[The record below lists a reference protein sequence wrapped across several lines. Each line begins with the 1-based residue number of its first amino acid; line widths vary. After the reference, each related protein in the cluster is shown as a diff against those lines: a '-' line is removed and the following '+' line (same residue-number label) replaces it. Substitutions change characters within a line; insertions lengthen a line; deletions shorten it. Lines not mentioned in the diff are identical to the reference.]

1 MSFVK
6 KIIKSIDAF
15 AQPITLSFYQKRR
28 FSTTVG
34 GFLTLGM
41 LSFLVIIAINKIDD
55 VLNHKNLTA
64 TSIEAIASVPPSV
77 QITHMFAFA
86 FEPAA
91 LNSLTGKVY
100 FDFEVTLPVYS
111 RFPNGTQAKD
121 KSRKYSL
128 STCNSSHFPMFSQQ
142 QLINY
147 GISGWVCANLPD
159 NIEVAGDYNSPI
171 YKFIQ
176 IKVSKCGTSNI
187 ARKKGDNC
195 SSDAEIMNFKNQNGG
210 KIYMNLKY
218 VNYLI
223 NLDNY
228 DQPLIP
234 YIDQLSFLLDFP
246 NIFLQ
251 KELSLTSVN
260 IYTDSS
266 TLYPKND
273 FSSSDHLRGSSYDG
287 RIDEFALNAPQNET
301 GRMNYIALYFKS
313 GAKNKTFQRKYSTF
327 QDVVQLI
334 GSFWSL
340 CFALF
345 GLFNK
350 FLVKHAFLVKLANSL
365 YIFPMY
371 KKASKPKV
379 KNKLSCNNNLS
390 NDNIVPK
397 KSKFSTLFTVIS
409 GTKKKID
416 QDLTRLEEKRK
427 SQKFKLDLWREMKAK
442 FRGEELE
449 YNLNEINN
457 VMSRALD
464 IDKILKIGND
474 LERLKHALLTK
485 DQEMLLN
492 FSMKPTFW
500 SARNE
505 NSMSFLKYQE
515 KLKKKRKKTIK
526 FNVPSIHDEL
536 FGCYQNIKEDKSETS
551 KKIIEMLDDDLI
563 QVFERN
569 HGEEMKL
576 KQISPVLKI
585 EVDHSDKEIPN
596 CEIPNKENQEKQ
608 EDIPNE
614 RRLSSIIISQNNI

>member
-1 MSFVK
+1 MHFAK
-6 KIIKSIDAF
+6 NFIKSIDAF

-41 LSFLVIIAINKIDD
+41 LSFLVFIAINKIDD
-55 VLNHKNLTA
+55 VLNHQNLTA
-64 TSIEAIASVPPSV
+64 TSIEAIESVPPSV
-77 QITHMFAFA
+77 RITHMFAFA

-91 LNSLTGKVY
+91 LNSLSGKVY

-111 RFPNGTQAKD
+111 RLPNGTQFKD

-128 STCNSSHFPMFSQQ
+128 SMCNSSHFPMFSQR

-159 NIEVAGDYNSPI
+159 GIEVAGDYNSPI

-187 ARKKGDNC
+187 VRKKGDNC

-234 YIDQLSFLLDFP
+234 YIDQLSFLVDFP
-246 NIFLQ
+246 NTFLQ

-273 FSSSDHLRGSSYDG
+273 FPSSDHIRGSSYEG
-287 RIDEFALNAPQNET
+287 RIDEFALNSPQNET

-327 QDVVQLI
+327 QDVVQLV

-345 GLFNK
+345 GLCNK
-350 FLVKHAFLVKLANSL
+350 LLVKHAFLVKLANSL
-365 YIFPMY
+365 YSFPVF

-379 KNKLSCNNNLS
+379 KNKISSDNLS
-390 NDNIVPK
+390 NEMIVAPK
-397 KSKFSTLFTVIS
+397 RSKFSSLFTVIS
-409 GTKKKID
+409 GTKKKMD
-416 QDLTRLEEKRK
+416 QDLKKLEEKRK
-427 SQKFKLDLWREMKAK
+427 SQKFKLDFWREMKAK
-442 FRGEELE
+442 LRGEELE

-505 NSMSFLKYQE
+505 NSISFLKYQE

-526 FNVPSIHDEL
+526 FNVSSIHDEL
-536 FGCYQNIKEDKSETS
+536 FGCYQKIKEDKGETNR
-551 KKIIEMLDDDLI
+551 KIIEMLDDDLI
-563 QVFERN
+563 QVFEKN

-576 KQISPVLKI
+576 NQINPVLKN
-585 EVDHSDKEIPN
+585 EVDHGDRETQN
-596 CEIPNKENQEKQ
+596 CEIPNKENQEKP

-614 RRLSSIIISQNNI
+614 RRLSSIISQNKI

>member
-1 MSFVK
+1 
-6 KIIKSIDAF
+6 
-15 AQPITLSFYQKRR
+15 
-28 FSTTVG
+28 
-34 GFLTLGM
+34 
-41 LSFLVIIAINKIDD
+41 
-55 VLNHKNLTA
+55 
-64 TSIEAIASVPPSV
+64 
-77 QITHMFAFA
+77 
-86 FEPAA
+86 
-91 LNSLTGKVY
+91 
-100 FDFEVTLPVYS
+100 
-111 RFPNGTQAKD
+111 
-121 KSRKYSL
+121 
-128 STCNSSHFPMFSQQ
+128 
-142 QLINY
+142 
-147 GISGWVCANLPD
+147 
-159 NIEVAGDYNSPI
+159 
-171 YKFIQ
+171 
-176 IKVSKCGTSNI
+176 
-187 ARKKGDNC
+187 
-195 SSDAEIMNFKNQNGG
+195 
-210 KIYMNLKY
+210 
-218 VNYLI
+218 
-223 NLDNY
+223 
-228 DQPLIP
+228 
-234 YIDQLSFLLDFP
+234 
-246 NIFLQ
+246 
-251 KELSLTSVN
+251 
-260 IYTDSS
+260 
-266 TLYPKND
+266 
-273 FSSSDHLRGSSYDG
+273 
-287 RIDEFALNAPQNET
+287 
-301 GRMNYIALYFKS
+301 
-313 GAKNKTFQRKYSTF
+313 
-327 QDVVQLI
+327 
-334 GSFWSL
+334 
-340 CFALF
+340 
-345 GLFNK
+345 
-350 FLVKHAFLVKLANSL
+350 
-365 YIFPMY
+365 MY

>member
-1 MSFVK
+1 MRLAKNF
-6 KIIKSIDAF
+6 IKSIDAF

-28 FSTTVG
+28 FSTTMG

-86 FEPAA
+86 FEPAS

-128 STCNSSHFPMFSQQ
+128 SMCNSSHFPMFSQE

-159 NIEVAGDYNSPI
+159 GIEVAGDYNSPI

-187 ARKKGDNC
+187 VRKKGDNC
-195 SSDAEIMNFKNQNGG
+195 SSDAEIMNLKIQNGG

-246 NIFLQ
+246 NTFLQ

-266 TLYPKND
+266 RLYQKND
-273 FSSSDHLRGSSYDG
+273 FSSSDHLRGSSYEG
-287 RIDEFALNAPQNET
+287 RIDEFTLNTPQNET

-327 QDVVQLI
+327 QDVVQLV

-345 GLFNK
+345 GLCNK
-350 FLVKHAFLVKLANSL
+350 LLVKHAFLVKLANSL
-365 YIFPMY
+365 YIFPLFS
-371 KKASKPKV
+371 KASKPKV
-379 KNKLSCNNNLS
+379 KNKLLCEELS
-390 NDNIVPK
+390 NETIVPK
-397 KSKFSTLFTVIS
+397 KSRFNSLFTVIS

-416 QDLTRLEEKRK
+416 QDLKKLEEKRK
-427 SQKFKLDLWREMKAK
+427 SQKYKLDLWREMKAK
-442 FRGEELE
+442 LRGEELE
-449 YNLNEINN
+449 YNVNEINN

-464 IDKILKIGND
+464 IDKILKIGSD

-515 KLKKKRKKTIK
+515 KLKKKRKKSIK
-526 FNVPSIHDEL
+526 FNVSSIHDEL
-536 FGCYQNIKEDKSETS
+536 FGCYQKMKEDNCETS
-551 KKIIEMLDDDLI
+551 RKIIEMLDNDLI
-563 QVFERN
+563 EVFEKN

-576 KQISPVLKI
+576 KQISPVLRI
-585 EVDHSDKEIPN
+585 EVDHGDKETQN
-596 CEIPNKENQEKQ
+596 YVIPNKENQEKQ
-608 EDIPNE
+608 DDIPNE
-614 RRLSSIIISQNNI
+614 RRMSSQIISQNKI

>member
-1 MSFVK
+1 MRVAKNF
-6 KIIKSIDAF
+6 IKSIDAF

-64 TSIEAIASVPPSV
+64 TSIEAIESVPPSV

-91 LNSLTGKVY
+91 LNSLIGKVY
-100 FDFEVTLPVYS
+100 FDFEVTLPVYT
-111 RFPNGTQAKD
+111 RFPNGTQLKD
-121 KSRKYSL
+121 KSRKYPL
-128 STCNSSHFPMFSQQ
+128 SMCNSSHFPMFSQK

-159 NIEVAGDYNSPI
+159 GIEVAGDYNSPV

-187 ARKKGDNC
+187 VRKKGDNC

-228 DQPLIP
+228 NQPLIP
-234 YIDQLSFLLDFP
+234 YIDQLSFLVDFP
-246 NIFLQ
+246 NTFLQ

-266 TLYPKND
+266 TLYPSND
-273 FSSSDHLRGSSYDG
+273 FSSSDYLRGSSYEG

-301 GRMNYIALYFKS
+301 GRMNYITLYFKS
-313 GAKNKTFQRKYSTF
+313 GAKNKTFQRKYATF
-327 QDVVQLI
+327 QDVVQLV

-345 GLFNK
+345 GLCNK
-350 FLVKHAFLVKLANSL
+350 FLVKHAFLVKLANRL
-365 YIFPMY
+365 YIFPLF
-371 KKASKPKV
+371 KTSSKPKV
-379 KNKLSCNNNLS
+379 KNKLSCDNLS
-390 NDNIVPK
+390 PELIAPK
-397 KSKFSTLFTVIS
+397 RSKLSSLFTVIS

-416 QDLTRLEEKRK
+416 HDLIRLEEKRK
-427 SQKFKLDLWREMKAK
+427 SQKFKFDLWREMKAK
-442 FRGEELE
+442 LRGEELE
-449 YNLNEINN
+449 YNVNEINN

-492 FSMKPTFW
+492 FSMKPSFW
-500 SARNE
+500 SAKNE

-515 KLKKKRKKTIK
+515 KLKKKRKKTLK
-526 FNVPSIHDEL
+526 FNVSSIHNEL
-536 FGCYQNIKEDKSETS
+536 FSCYQKIKEDKGETS
-551 KKIIEMLDDDLI
+551 RKIIEMLDEDLI
-563 QVFERN
+563 QVFEKN

-576 KQISPVLKI
+576 NQVCPILKI
-585 EVDHSDKEIPN
+585 EVDHGEKETQN
-596 CEIPNKENQEKQ
+596 YEIPNKENQQNKDE
-608 EDIPNE
+608 IPNE
-614 RRLSSIIISQNNI
+614 RRISSMISQNKI